1 MRERHFADQTML
13 RLFTGLFALL
23 LLIPSTALGDD
34 WVAQQLRGRVLQ
46 LVAGQWQPLNRGDVV
61 SDTRPIQTLAT
72 GHVTLTRGAE
82 TLELG
87 PKTQIRIFDKAG
99 KKPFT
104 TVKEDFGSVSVEAEV
119 RNVQHFAVDTPFLA
133 AVVKGTRFTVTSGK
147 SGASV
152 RVRRGHVAVEDKQN
166 GNQVLLSVGQSATVG
181 AGGQMAVGGSG
192 KLPVVT
198 SKSGEPVD
206 QQASGGS
213 TAGGGQNGGLVRLD
227 IGGSGG
233 NGGLASLSVGG
244 SGDAGS
250 GGLVNVGVGS
260 GSGGGLVNVGVGTED
275 GGSGKLVNVNL
286 GSLHLGL

>member
-198 SKSGEPVD
+198 SKTGEPVD
-206 QQASGGS
+206 QQASTGGDS
-213 TAGGGQNGGLVRLD
+213 DQSDALVRLD
-227 IGGSGG
+227 VGGSGG
-233 NGGLASLSVGG
+233 DGGLANLSVGG

-250 GGLVNVGVGS
+250 GGIVNVGVGS
-260 GSGGGLVNVGVGTED
+260 GSGGGLVNVGVGADD
-275 GGSGKLVNVNL
+275 GGSGKIINLNV
-286 GSLHLGL
+286 GKLHLGL